1 MVKSDADVIKEFNEL
16 VNMTAPELEKWLKS
30 DDSTSSG
37 WTNGN
42 SDGETVGHNS
52 GTKIVDILKRNPDKK
67 DDKYTDDDLKHMRKV
82 VSYNKRHLA
91 QEEHL
96 KQKKSADEL
105 KQTKSYKSLKTA
117 ADPAL
122 RAFTS
127 RLLLLLLLPLLLLQP
142 TSPFR
147 QTHGA
152 SDPLASPASS
162 SSAPAASGST
172 FRSDVA
178 LPTALNLG
186 KIGSSATTA
195 STAAASSLASAQARL
210 SSAEYLDQLEESV
223 NKTIDAEIDTLLTS
237 YKELVSL
244 ASIADKDK
252 FRVAQEAFQTE
263 ARADI
268 MVRSVQ
274 TLSLLSESLKLS
286 LLLSKAPD
294 ATLSDEAVELMHS
307 TEREKLKCA
316 VLLAGLL
323 GLDKQAAGEWVEQ
336 MDSNVSAKARA
347 PPSGPAAPTVAS
359 ETRTAET
366 QAAAATPADAEDDDI
381 DDDDMEDVSA
391 G

>member
-122 RAFTS
+122 RAFTG
-127 RLLLLLLLPLLLLQP
+127 RLLLLQP

-152 SDPLASPASS
+152 SDPLASSASS
-162 SSAPAASGST
+162 SSAPAASGSS

-316 VLLAGLL
+316 VLLAELL

-336 MDSNVSAKARA
+336 MDSNVSAKAGA
-347 PPSGPAAPTVAS
+347 PPSGPAAPTEAS
-359 ETRTAET
+359 ETRTAES
-366 QAAAATPADAEDDDI
+366 QAAAATQADAEDDDI

>member
-1 MVKSDADVIKEFNEL
+1 MVKPDADVIKEFNEL

-105 KQTKSYKSLKTA
+105 KQTKSYKSLKN
-117 ADPAL
+117 
-122 RAFTS
+122 
-127 RLLLLLLLPLLLLQP
+127 
-142 TSPFR
+142 
-147 QTHGA
+147 GA
-152 SDPLASPASS
+152 SDPAASSASS
-162 SSAPAASGST
+162 SSTPAASGTT

-210 SSAEYLDQLEESV
+210 SSAEYLDQLEEGV

-268 MVRSVQ
+268 M

-316 VLLAGLL
+316 VLLAQLL

-336 MDSNVSAKARA
+336 MDSTVSAKAQTQPEQRA
-347 PPSGPAAPTVAS
+347 PPTQSAAPTEAS

-366 QAAAATPADAEDDDI
+366 QAAAGTHADTGDEDI